1 MARNTATNRKVLMSV
16 FIVSTNETVRLGTG
30 AAQPTDAFINGI
42 LANGDLNRAIATGGD
57 EYANGLLMT
66 DAGQIRYFDATAGLP
81 VGVVWSNG
89 LPRANDGALCVST
102 GAVATYSNGTPMVAN
117 GAVRVEIVP

>member
-1 MARNTATNRKVLMSV
+1 MSI
-16 FIVSTNETVRLGTG
+16 FTVVNDLVQLGTG
-30 AAQPTDAFINGI
+30 AIQPTDAFQNGV
-42 LANGDLNRAIATGGD
+42 LLTSTGDLNRAIAAGGD

-81 VGVVWSNG
+81 VDAVWSNG

-102 GAVATYSNGTPMVAN
+102 GALATYSNGLPMVSN
-117 GAVRVEIVP
+117 GAVRVSIVP

>member
-1 MARNTATNRKVLMSV
+1 MSIFTVSATELVQ
-16 FIVSTNETVRLGTG
+16 LGTG
-30 AAQPTDAFINGI
+30 AIQPTDTFQNGI
-42 LANGDLNRAIATGGD
+42 LTSATGDLNRAIATGGD

-81 VGVVWSNG
+81 ADVVWSNG

-102 GAVATYSNGTPMVAN
+102 GALATYSNGTPMVAN
-117 GAVRVEIVP
+117 GAVRVSIVP

>member
-1 MARNTATNRKVLMSV
+1 MSI
-16 FIVSTNETVRLGTG
+16 FTVSAEVVQLGTG
-30 AAQPTDAFINGI
+30 AIQPTDTFQNGV
-42 LANGDLNRAIATGGD
+42 LLSGDLNRAIATGGD

-89 LPRANDGALCVST
+89 LPRANDGALCVSQAHWRHILT
-102 GAVATYSNGTPMVAN
+102 ARLWLQTARLGW
-117 GAVRVEIVP
+117 R

>member
-1 MARNTATNRKVLMSV
+1 MSIFTVSATELVQ
-16 FIVSTNETVRLGTG
+16 LGTG
-30 AAQPTDAFINGI
+30 AIQPTDTFQNGI
-42 LANGDLNRAIATGGD
+42 LTSATGDLNRAIATGGD

-81 VGVVWSNG
+81 VDVVWSNG

-102 GAVATYSNGTPMVAN
+102 GALATYSNGTPMVAN
-117 GAVRVEIVP
+117 GAVRVSIVP

>member
-1 MARNTATNRKVLMSV
+1 MAIFTVLATELVQ
-16 FIVSTNETVRLGTG
+16 LGTG
-30 AAQPTDAFINGI
+30 AIQPIDNFQNGV
-42 LANGDLNRAIATGGD
+42 LLSSAGDLNRAIATGGD

-81 VGVVWSNG
+81 VDVVWSNG

-102 GAVATYSNGTPMVAN
+102 GALATYSNGVPMVAN
-117 GAVRVEIVP
+117 GAVRVSIIP

>member
-1 MARNTATNRKVLMSV
+1 MSIFTVSATELVQ
-16 FIVSTNETVRLGTG
+16 LGTG
-30 AAQPTDAFINGI
+30 AIQPTDTFSNGI
-42 LANGDLNRAIATGGD
+42 LTSATGDLNRAIATGGD

-81 VGVVWSNG
+81 VDVVWSNG

-102 GAVATYSNGTPMVAN
+102 GALATYSNGTPMVAN
-117 GAVRVEIVP
+117 GAVRASIVP

>member
-1 MARNTATNRKVLMSV
+1 MSI
-16 FIVSTNETVRLGTG
+16 FTVSAEVVQLGTG
-30 AAQPTDAFINGI
+30 AIQPTDTFQNGV
-42 LANGDLNRAIATGGD
+42 LLSGDLNRAIATGGD

-89 LPRANDGALCVST
+89 LPRDNDGALCVST
-102 GAVATYSNGTPMVAN
+102 GALATYSNGTPMVAN
-117 GAVRVEIVP
+117 GAVRVSIVP

>member
-1 MARNTATNRKVLMSV
+1 MSIFTVSATEVV
-16 FIVSTNETVRLGTG
+16 QLGTG
-30 AAQPTDAFINGI
+30 AIQPTDTFQNGV
-42 LANGDLNRAIATGGD
+42 LLSGDLNRAIATGGD

-81 VGVVWSNG
+81 ADVVWSNG

-102 GAVATYSNGTPMVAN
+102 GALATYSNGLPMVSN
-117 GAVRVEIVP
+117 GAVRVSIAP

>member
-1 MARNTATNRKVLMSV
+1 MSIFTVSATEVV
-16 FIVSTNETVRLGTG
+16 QLGTG
-30 AAQPTDAFINGI
+30 AIQPTDTFRNGV
-42 LANGDLNRAIATGGD
+42 LLSSTGDLNRAISTGGD

-81 VGVVWSNG
+81 VDVVWSNG

-102 GAVATYSNGTPMVAN
+102 GALATYSNGTPMVAN
-117 GAVRVEIVP
+117 GAVRVSIVP

>member
-1 MARNTATNRKVLMSV
+1 MSI
-16 FIVSTNETVRLGTG
+16 FTVSAEVVQLGTG
-30 AAQPTDAFINGI
+30 AIQPTDTFSNGI
-42 LANGDLNRAIATGGD
+42 LTSATGDLNRAIATGGD

-81 VGVVWSNG
+81 VDVVWSNG

-102 GAVATYSNGTPMVAN
+102 GALATYSNGTPMVAN
-117 GAVRVEIVP
+117 GAVRVSIVP